1 MYRNDREGQEGGG
14 TILYV
19 SDKLEHRSCRPLNN
33 QDFESSAWCWI
44 IEKGGKKILVGSVYR
59 STSSSAGNNR
69 KLLEKNA

>member
-44 IEKGGKKILVGSVYR
+44 IEKGGRKYLLGVFTEVHPVQQVII
-59 STSSSAGNNR
+59 GNC
-69 KLLEKNA
+69 